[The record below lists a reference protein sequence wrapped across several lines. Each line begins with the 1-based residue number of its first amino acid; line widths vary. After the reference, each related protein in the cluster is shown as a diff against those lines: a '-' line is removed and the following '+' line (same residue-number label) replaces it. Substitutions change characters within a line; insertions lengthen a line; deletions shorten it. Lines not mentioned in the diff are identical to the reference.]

1 MVLVA
6 VGWMGPIF
14 FTPAIWLL
22 QKIQGKTSQTHII
35 VDCSCK
41 THHTRKLPEETFLNH
56 KFCFS
61 VVSPLPQK
69 KKQRNTRTHEAPSET
84 SQAQRH
90 AKATRCNWPSHPMQN
105 RSGHLGRTCLGVS
118 WRIQPDPQSTPRSPK
133 KKDPCK
139 VYMRHKCLGSSIKD
153 IFLFEYFF
161 SEAASDFFYIIIM

>member
-69 KKQRNTRTHEAPSET
+69 KNKETHEPTKHPAKRPRRKGT
-84 SQAQRH
+84 QR
-90 AKATRCNWPSHPMQN
+90 R
-105 RSGHLGRTCLGVS
+105 LGVIGPVTPCRTGQAILEEHAS
-118 WRIQPDPQSTPRSPK
+118 VFLGGFSLTPNPHREVQKRRTPVKFICGISALVAQSRISFF
-133 KKDPCK
+133 
-139 VYMRHKCLGSSIKD
+139 LN
-153 IFLFEYFF
+153 IFSVKLPVISF
-161 SEAASDFFYIIIM
+161 I